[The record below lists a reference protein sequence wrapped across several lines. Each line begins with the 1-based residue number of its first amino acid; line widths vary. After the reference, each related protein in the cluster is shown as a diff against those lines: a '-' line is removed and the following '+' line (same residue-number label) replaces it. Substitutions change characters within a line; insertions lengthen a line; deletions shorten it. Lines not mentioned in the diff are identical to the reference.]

1 MYVDFNL
8 LGLELILLVW
18 IFVAGAGMLGISIGL
33 NAVSEHGACTAIF
46 VAVAAVIGF
55 GLASIQTLS
64 KISILA
70 WIGLVCIITAIFTV
84 TIAVSIQVSRYQYL
98 PAYH

>member
-1 MYVDFNL
+1 
-8 LGLELILLVW
+8 
-18 IFVAGAGMLGISIGL
+18 MLGVSIGL
-33 NAVSEHGACTAIF
+33 NAISSHGTCTAVF

-70 WIGLVCIITAIFTV
+70 WIGLICILTA
-84 TIAVSIQVSRYQYL
+84 SK
-98 PAYH
+98 